1 MAYVVHDPYDS
12 QSGSTWLGYFYGI
25 AGVVLM
31 LWLSAY
37 GLRKRIYGSG
47 SVKLQDWLSAHVYLG
62 LALVVVVT
70 LHTGFQLGWNVHTL
84 AYALLC
90 LVVVSGVFGVF
101 VYIRY
106 PSLMTENRRGQSLHG
121 MMSELAE
128 IDRECRDVSGGIN
141 DEINSLVLHSSQ
153 NTQLGGSI
161 LRQLYG
167 KDPDC
172 ATSAAYD
179 QVREIARTIGAEH
192 AEAARALVGLL
203 GKKRDLVVRAR
214 RHIQYQALMDVWL
227 YFHVPLSFALI
238 AAVVSHVLAVLIY
251 L

>member
-84 AYALLC
+84 AS
-90 LVVVSGVFGVF
+90 VS
-101 VYIRY
+101 YTHLTL
-106 PSLMTENRRGQSLHG
+106 PTNR
-121 MMSELAE
+121 E
-128 IDRECRDVSGGIN
+128 V
-141 DEINSLVLHSSQ
+141 
-153 NTQLGGSI
+153 
-161 LRQLYG
+161 
-167 KDPDC
+167 
-172 ATSAAYD
+172 
-179 QVREIARTIGAEH
+179 
-192 AEAARALVGLL
+192 
-203 GKKRDLVVRAR
+203 
-214 RHIQYQALMDVWL
+214 
-227 YFHVPLSFALI
+227 
-238 AAVVSHVLAVLIY
+238 
-251 L
+251 